1 MTGDVA
7 IGKYIAGLRERA
19 DLKQAELA
27 RRLEW
32 SATLL
37 SRSESGER
45 PLSEEEI
52 DIVLRGIGTEEA
64 KKAKEVLARRW
75 QVLPEP
81 PLDDPEAD
89 LLWRTELAA
98 QQIRALS
105 ERPDVKQVFVRRL
118 TRYEEELVSS
128 SLRLMNRRYRM
139 PFIGTIAAGKSTAI
153 CRVQRLEIP
162 SVRGMPKPVLE
173 TGSGGITI
181 CEVHVQQGP
190 QSGLIIEPCTEDELR
205 RHVTDFAN
213 FLMNPA
219 QPALADTGDGEI
231 VSPGLSREVARA
243 LRNMTKLRA
252 ARSDRKPDGTLVRFP
267 DEARA
272 LAETVGDVKSLVVEL
287 LARIELH
294 KRDQRDIWHA
304 ADSTPALEWQQQN
317 FERINNGRHE
327 GFTLPK
333 RIELMIPDVV
343 LGNASVSVTI
353 IDTQGI
359 DDIAERADLEQHFDD
374 PHTIIILCTK
384 FEEAPANEIR
394 RFMTRAKEAGVRTL
408 ESHFAILV
416 LPRADEALK
425 MKDNDGNLV
434 EKKRDGYDLK
444 ADEIYMKL
452 QPQGLAGVPVTFFNA
467 ADDDPDEL
475 RSFLLSRIEAVR
487 KVHRDAVIEIIDGA
501 NALLANYEKEQA
513 QETTRVAA
521 RRLNTWIENHATLG
535 PPARRIQDSLLATVG
550 AAHPRTIAASV
561 VRAGDWKNLNYA
573 HQLSHGAQS
582 IASQLVGSKVRGF
595 REIAENLLQD
605 PDLAEAHDLVRQAV
619 RLLEESF
626 DQVRRKAQIVGQ
638 SVHADEMS
646 VDEQFWARC
655 RNERGQ
661 GYRDRINRLND
672 DWFKRDGHLQSQKRV
687 TDMVTQG
694 WEESVAQVRA
704 LLSPT

>member
-153 CRVQRLEIP
+153 CRIQRLEIP

-353 IDTQGI
+353 IDTQ
-359 DDIAERADLEQHFDD
+359 D
-374 PHTIIILCTK
+374 
-384 FEEAPANEIR
+384 R
-394 RFMTRAKEAGVRTL
+394 RYRGTRR
-408 ESHFAILV
+408 
-416 LPRADEALK
+416 
-425 MKDNDGNLV
+425 
-434 EKKRDGYDLK
+434 
-444 ADEIYMKL
+444 
-452 QPQGLAGVPVTFFNA
+452 
-467 ADDDPDEL
+467 
-475 RSFLLSRIEAVR
+475 
-487 KVHRDAVIEIIDGA
+487 
-501 NALLANYEKEQA
+501 
-513 QETTRVAA
+513 
-521 RRLNTWIENHATLG
+521 
-535 PPARRIQDSLLATVG
+535 
-550 AAHPRTIAASV
+550 PRTAL
-561 VRAGDWKNLNYA
+561 R
-573 HQLSHGAQS
+573 
-582 IASQLVGSKVRGF
+582 R
-595 REIAENLLQD
+595 
-605 PDLAEAHDLVRQAV
+605 PAHDHHPLHKV
-619 RLLEESF
+619 
-626 DQVRRKAQIVGQ
+626 
-638 SVHADEMS
+638 
-646 VDEQFWARC
+646 
-655 RNERGQ
+655 
-661 GYRDRINRLND
+661 
-672 DWFKRDGHLQSQKRV
+672 
-687 TDMVTQG
+687 
-694 WEESVAQVRA
+694 
-704 LLSPT
+704 